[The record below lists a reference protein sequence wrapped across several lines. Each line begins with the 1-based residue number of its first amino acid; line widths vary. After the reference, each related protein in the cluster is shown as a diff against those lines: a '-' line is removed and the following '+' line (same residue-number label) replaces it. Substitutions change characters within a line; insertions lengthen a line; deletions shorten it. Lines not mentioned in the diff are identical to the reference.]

1 MDEEINIKKI
11 IAKVDDDKS
20 YSIDVDETTTFYE
33 FKKIL
38 AAAAHLLKNCFR
50 IYYEDQEY
58 TYEYDDNTIKELF
71 LNIDPVPLKIYSNK
85 DVNEF
90 EDELISVRFN
100 INVPCETHVEKYKML
115 YCFTCNKSI
124 CMDCFS
130 QDHRNHKVE
139 EKADYLAPAQ
149 LLMNRIFSN
158 SSLFKADSRLSKYM
172 DCVTF
177 RSNLKLNIFDNL
189 RKLIND
195 LEIKFASCLEY
206 FSTSEDETEKNTN
219 ENLELLKKYCIEC
232 FIKLK
237 NDINTKGIII
247 DDQIF
252 LTLYKKLKEV
262 EQHKNEIFEENKQKY
277 EKLNTLL
284 APFVKQVEKISEEL
298 KITFN
303 NYLNRDVYENFKK
316 EIQENIVEKIDKAQ
330 VNDFMF
336 SNIGVP
342 RKSLNRMSL
351 GVVTGYKR
359 SGRNTYISPDKKIIV
374 NQKERNPFQKANYS
388 PQQQGLVS
396 ERFLGYNKFS
406 SNQNVKQNFTY
417 SKNEEQKIRGTG
429 LSMIQEK
436 NDINMQEDE
445 SGIYGNKKIVTTNT
459 NTITNVNNSGTSGNK
474 GIIQKRVEETL
485 STNVVNN
492 INNINTSTS
501 GIKNILTTNTS
512 GSNLNKITTSTSG
525 IKNILTNNT
534 ISENNLNKITTST
547 SGIKS
552 ILTNNTTSGNNLN
565 MNINSIAESNNDNLN
580 TISTV
585 NNVSGINNFGVSGNT
600 QNIKKETSTIY
611 QTIETGY
618 PTQNTKYTQQEYSVH
633 DIGTIPNINN
643 TQTQKNITKFAQ
655 QEYII
660 HDKDSIPNINDNQT
674 QKNITKYTQQ
684 EYIIHDKDSIP
695 NINDN
700 QTQKNITKY
709 TQQEYIIHNKD
720 SIPNIND
727 NQVQKKITKTETT
740 TTTIT
745 TNNLLGQNRGIN
757 SKTNTNL
764 NTINSMNAIKTMN
777 TTLNKNIS
785 SNAINSMNSNMSGNI
800 NNNNSQGYVVS
811 QYVTTTTNSNQQN
824 IQHSGTQQAG
834 SSSSTSN
841 MFFGE
846 KLVDVL
852 NKEIGKNELE
862 YQNKMKSQNIINGE
876 HIQNIYG
883 KDGSSL
889 IQTTTSYQTVYGT
902 SGISASMFLFM
913 HPIFKTNKIIGAIE
927 DECTGKV
934 EVNFKQAFEDKDI
947 QLNEFPQG
955 GAYCNF
961 QKSLYFTGGQEIQK
975 GVGKIFLRV
984 SVPKESN
991 SETKLVKLPSMIYSH
1006 WNHSMISN
1014 EKYVFVIGGY
1024 NSNNCEYFNLKTLK
1038 WEALPNLNSEERQ
1051 RPMLVLYEEYLYVFM
1066 GFTQFGILDSIERI
1080 NINKLGTS
1088 KWEKVSISN
1097 PENINLKFYGAGIYN
1112 LNEKIYFIGGK
1123 VGLGNDDSDYKAEIY
1138 SFDFDNMTFSSPDV
1152 YFSGQLNF
1160 IETQFHYCNDE
1171 TIGNF
1176 IELND
1181 GCLATVAISSLF
1193 K

>member
-1 MDEEINIKKI
+1 
-11 IAKVDDDKS
+11 
-20 YSIDVDETTTFYE
+20 
-33 FKKIL
+33 
-38 AAAAHLLKNCFR
+38 
-50 IYYEDQEY
+50 
-58 TYEYDDNTIKELF
+58 
-71 LNIDPVPLKIYSNK
+71 
-85 DVNEF
+85 
-90 EDELISVRFN
+90 
-100 INVPCETHVEKYKML
+100 
-115 YCFTCNKSI
+115 
-124 CMDCFS
+124 
-130 QDHRNHKVE
+130 
-139 EKADYLAPAQ
+139 
-149 LLMNRIFSN
+149 
-158 SSLFKADSRLSKYM
+158 
-172 DCVTF
+172 
-177 RSNLKLNIFDNL
+177 
-189 RKLIND
+189 
-195 LEIKFASCLEY
+195 
-206 FSTSEDETEKNTN
+206 
-219 ENLELLKKYCIEC
+219 
-232 FIKLK
+232 
-237 NDINTKGIII
+237 
-247 DDQIF
+247 
-252 LTLYKKLKEV
+252 
-262 EQHKNEIFEENKQKY
+262 
-277 EKLNTLL
+277 
-284 APFVKQVEKISEEL
+284 
-298 KITFN
+298 
-303 NYLNRDVYENFKK
+303 
-316 EIQENIVEKIDKAQ
+316 
-330 VNDFMF
+330 
-336 SNIGVP
+336 
-342 RKSLNRMSL
+342 
-351 GVVTGYKR
+351 
-359 SGRNTYISPDKKIIV
+359 
-374 NQKERNPFQKANYS
+374 
-388 PQQQGLVS
+388 
-396 ERFLGYNKFS
+396 
-406 SNQNVKQNFTY
+406 
-417 SKNEEQKIRGTG
+417 
-429 LSMIQEK
+429 
-436 NDINMQEDE
+436 
-445 SGIYGNKKIVTTNT
+445 
-459 NTITNVNNSGTSGNK
+459 
-474 GIIQKRVEETL
+474 
-485 STNVVNN
+485 
-492 INNINTSTS
+492 
-501 GIKNILTTNTS
+501 
-512 GSNLNKITTSTSG
+512 
-525 IKNILTNNT
+525 
-534 ISENNLNKITTST
+534 
-547 SGIKS
+547 
-552 ILTNNTTSGNNLN
+552 
-565 MNINSIAESNNDNLN
+565 
-580 TISTV
+580 
-585 NNVSGINNFGVSGNT
+585 
-600 QNIKKETSTIY
+600 
-611 QTIETGY
+611 
-618 PTQNTKYTQQEYSVH
+618 
-633 DIGTIPNINN
+633 
-643 TQTQKNITKFAQ
+643 
-655 QEYII
+655 
-660 HDKDSIPNINDNQT
+660 
-674 QKNITKYTQQ
+674 
-684 EYIIHDKDSIP
+684 
-695 NINDN
+695 
-700 QTQKNITKY
+700 
-709 TQQEYIIHNKD
+709 
-720 SIPNIND
+720 
-727 NQVQKKITKTETT
+727 
-740 TTTIT
+740 
-745 TNNLLGQNRGIN
+745 
-757 SKTNTNL
+757 
-764 NTINSMNAIKTMN
+764 MNAIKTMN

-824 IQHSGTQQAG
+824 IQHSSTQQAG

-984 SVPKESN
+984 SAPKESN

>member
-71 LNIDPVPLKIYSNK
+71 PNIDPVPLKIYSNK

-100 INVPCETHVEKYKML
+100 INVPCETHAEKYKML

-139 EKADYLAPAQ
+139 EKADYLAPAK

-284 APFVKQVEKISEEL
+284 APFVKQIEKMSEEL

-303 NYLNRDVYENFKK
+303 NYLNRDVYENFKR

-342 RKSLNRMSL
+342 RKTLNRMSL
-351 GVVTGYKR
+351 GAVTGYKR

-374 NQKERNPFQKANYS
+374 NQKERNPFKKAIYS

-396 ERFLGYNKFS
+396 ESLLGYNKFS
-406 SNQNVKQNFTY
+406 SNQNAKQNYTY

-436 NDINMQEDE
+436 NDINMREDE
-445 SGIYGNKKIVTTNT
+445 GGIYGNKKIVTTTT
-459 NTITNVNNSGTSGNK
+459 NTITNVNNAGTSGNK

-512 GSNLNKITTSTSG
+512 GNNLNKITTSTSG

-547 SGIKS
+547 SGIKT

-565 MNINSIAESNNDNLN
+565 MNINSIAESNKDNLN

-611 QTIETGY
+611 HTIETGY
-618 PTQNTKYTQQEYSVH
+618 PKKNTKYTQQEYSVH

-643 TQTQKNITKFAQ
+643 TQTQKNITKYAQ

-660 HDKDSIPNINDNQT
+660 HDKDSIPNINDT
-674 QKNITKYTQQ
+674 
-684 EYIIHDKDSIP
+684 
-695 NINDN
+695 
-700 QTQKNITKY
+700 
-709 TQQEYIIHNKD
+709 
-720 SIPNIND
+720 
-727 NQVQKKITKTETT
+727 QVQKKITKTETT

-745 TNNLLGQNRGIN
+745 TNNLIGQNRGIN

>member
-1 MDEEINIKKI
+1 MDEEVNIKKI

-58 TYEYDDNTIKELF
+58 NYEYDDNTIKELF

-284 APFVKQVEKISEEL
+284 APFVKQIEKMSEEL

-303 NYLNRDVYENFKK
+303 NYLNRDVYENFKR

-342 RKSLNRMSL
+342 RKTLNRMSL
-351 GVVTGYKR
+351 GAVTGYKR

-374 NQKERNPFQKANYS
+374 NQKERNPFQKAIYS
-388 PQQQGLVS
+388 PQQQGLAS
-396 ERFLGYNKFS
+396 EGLLGYNKFS
-406 SNQNVKQNFTY
+406 SNQNAKQNYTY

-436 NDINMQEDE
+436 NDINMREDE
-445 SGIYGNKKIVTTNT
+445 GGIYGNKKIVTTTT
-459 NTITNVNNSGTSGNK
+459 NTITNVNNAGTSGNK

-485 STNVVNN
+485 STNAVNN

-547 SGIKS
+547 SGIKT

-565 MNINSIAESNNDNLN
+565 MNINSIAESNKDNLN

-585 NNVSGINNFGVSGNT
+585 NNVSGINNLGVSGNT

-643 TQTQKNITKFAQ
+643 TQTQKNITKYAQ

-660 HDKDSIPNINDNQT
+660 HD
-674 QKNITKYTQQ
+674 
-684 EYIIHDKDSIP
+684 
-695 NINDN
+695 
-700 QTQKNITKY
+700 
-709 TQQEYIIHNKD
+709 KD

-824 IQHSGTQQAG
+824 IQHSSTQQAG

-984 SVPKESN
+984 SVPKETN